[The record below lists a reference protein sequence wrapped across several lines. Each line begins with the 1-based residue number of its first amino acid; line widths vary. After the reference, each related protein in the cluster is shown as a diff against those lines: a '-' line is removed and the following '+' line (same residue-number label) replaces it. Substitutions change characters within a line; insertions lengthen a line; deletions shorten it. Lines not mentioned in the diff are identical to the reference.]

1 MNFIHL
7 FSALQQQ
14 QQTTNTVVV
23 TAQPQPVVVSAPVF
37 REYPVTMTNSKGQ
50 QVSNINSMLHVKGV
64 LLQLSSEGNV
74 GYSISYGKR
83 FM

>member
-50 QVSNINSMLHVKGV
+50 QVSNIN
-64 LLQLSSEGNV
+64 
-74 GYSISYGKR
+74 
-83 FM
+83 